1 MDGQQAQARFAQG
14 RVARLATV
22 SGDGRPH
29 VVPCTFALDEGSVYV
44 AVDHKPKSTTSLKRL
59 ANIAANPSVT
69 MLVDHYDEDWT
80 ALWWVRADG
89 QASIISDSAEVA
101 GPIELLAARYPQY
114 RDHRPD
120 GPVIAI
126 TVTRWSSWSAS

>member
-1 MDGQQAQARFAQG
+1 MDEDEARRRFALG

-22 SGDGRPH
+22 SADGKPH
-29 VVPCTFALDEGSVYV
+29 VVPCTFAVDKDKVYI
-44 AVDHKPKSTTSLKRL
+44 AVDHKPKTTTRLKRL
-59 ANIAANPSVT
+59 ANIADNPSVT
-69 MLVDHYDEDWT
+69 MIVDYYDEDWT

-89 QASIISDSAEVA
+89 QASVITDPAIAA
-101 GPIELLAARYPQY
+101 GPIDLLAARYPRY
-114 RDHRPD
+114 RDDRPD